1 MFFVILFHY
10 IIWIIFCMHF
20 VVYFIKLQYCKVSDI
35 KILKWGIYFVNMYS
49 IGCQQIQFTVL
60 ILLIWEHK
68 NQIYLSNI
76 YKWTY
81 CAYIVGQK
89 NPIWTDLDW
98 IGPQYGSR
106 WAPAGHVCSFICW
119 RYLDRNAV
127 QEETLH
133 LGELVKLWF
142 PGRVMQW
149 GEKAECDSDSDKNG
163 YIYSTVYQLMNCV
176 VSIWWYK
183 CIYLHTC
190 NCIFPYYSLGAS

>member
-1 MFFVILFHY
+1 M
-10 IIWIIFCMHF
+10 
-20 VVYFIKLQYCKVSDI
+20 
-35 KILKWGIYFVNMYS
+35 KWGIYFVNMYS
-49 IGCQQIQFTVL
+49 IGRQQIRFTVL
-60 ILLIWEHK
+60 ILLIWGHK

-76 YKWTY
+76 YKWTN

-98 IGPQYGSR
+98 IGRQYGSR

-127 QEETLH
+127 QEETLR

-163 YIYSTVYQLMNCV
+163 YIYIALFINWWTVWFQYDGTSVSTYIHVPVIVFFPIIPLEPLNC
-176 VSIWWYK
+176 
-183 CIYLHTC
+183 H
-190 NCIFPYYSLGAS
+190 F

>member
-1 MFFVILFHY
+1 MLFYFTISNEFFLYAFH
-10 IIWIIFCMHF
+10 
-20 VVYFIKLQYCKVSDI
+20 VYFIKLQYCKVGDI

>member
-1 MFFVILFHY
+1 MLFYFTISNEFFLYAFH
-10 IIWIIFCMHF
+10 
-20 VVYFIKLQYCKVSDI
+20 VYFIKLQYCKVGDI

-142 PGRVMQW
+142 PGRAMQW

-163 YIYSTVYQLMNCV
+163 YIYKALFINWWTVWFQYDGTSVSTYTYM
-176 VSIWWYK
+176 
-183 CIYLHTC
+183 
-190 NCIFPYYSLGAS
+190 

>member
-1 MFFVILFHY
+1 M
-10 IIWIIFCMHF
+10 
-20 VVYFIKLQYCKVSDI
+20 
-35 KILKWGIYFVNMYS
+35 
-49 IGCQQIQFTVL
+49 
-60 ILLIWEHK
+60 IWEHK

-119 RYLDRNAV
+119 RYLDHNAV

-133 LGELVKLWF
+133 LELVKLWF
-142 PGRVMQW
+142 LGRVMQW
-149 GEKAECDSDSDKNG
+149 GGKAECDSDTCTDKNG
-163 YIYSTVYQLMNCV
+163 YIYIKHCLSTNELCGFNMMVQVYLL
-176 VSIWWYK
+176 I
-183 CIYLHTC
+183 HTC

>member
-1 MFFVILFHY
+1 M
-10 IIWIIFCMHF
+10 
-20 VVYFIKLQYCKVSDI
+20 
-35 KILKWGIYFVNMYS
+35 KWGIYFVNMYS
-49 IGCQQIQFTVL
+49 TGCQQIQFTVL

-149 GEKAECDSDSDKNG
+149 GEKAQCDSDSDKNG
-163 YIYSTVYQLMNCV
+163 YIYSTVYQPMNCV

-183 CIYLHTC
+183 CIYLH
-190 NCIFPYYSLGAS
+190 NCIFSLLFPWSLLIAILANPTD

>member
-1 MFFVILFHY
+1 M
-10 IIWIIFCMHF
+10 
-20 VVYFIKLQYCKVSDI
+20 
-35 KILKWGIYFVNMYS
+35 KWGIYFVNMYS
-49 IGCQQIQFTVL
+49 IGRQQIQFTVL

-127 QEETLH
+127 QEETLR
-133 LGELVKLWF
+133 LWELVKLWF

-190 NCIFPYYSLGAS
+190 TGNCIFPSYSLGAS